1 MCRRNI
7 TLRFVKISNM
17 FSTVLKEMGYVVNCR
32 EIGKHIIKSLCLLDF
47 QSECIRNLRSHGN
60 KMFKATAIK

>member
-1 MCRRNI
+1 
-7 TLRFVKISNM
+7 M